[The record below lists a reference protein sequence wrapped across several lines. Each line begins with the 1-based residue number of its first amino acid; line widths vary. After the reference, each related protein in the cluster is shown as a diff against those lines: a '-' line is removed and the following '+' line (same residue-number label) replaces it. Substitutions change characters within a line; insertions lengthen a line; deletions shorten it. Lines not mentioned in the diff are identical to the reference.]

1 MSIRTKL
8 NIALGTI
15 IGLMFIS
22 TSITFMSL
30 SNIGNKM
37 DEILENRVQQIKL
50 VDEIRFNLGMQGLY
64 ARAFMIDPR
73 DSNKENLYTYAEALE
88 ENLDS
93 LNEIIL
99 RDEMNE
105 VFKVMTVHKTNFD
118 SYVEELI
125 THVEQDNMNM
135 ANIVVTGK
143 LQDANVGILT
153 EATKMLEFQNEQLNV
168 ITKDSEIAILAAEI
182 AAIILFVLSLIVSII
197 VVISVRNMITRPLA
211 KLMVSATAI
220 ANNDLTQENINLK
233 SKDEIGQLGQIFDN
247 MKQNLRSLIKGIQ
260 GNAEH
265 LSSAAEQLSA
275 SSEEITAT
283 TDDITNQVT
292 IAADIEN
299 TSSQASSESA
309 TAMDETAQGVQ
320 RIAEAS
326 HDLHNTSLDASSQA
340 TAGKETLEKAI
351 SQMDIINTSTLS
363 VNELVQKL
371 AHQTAEIEI
380 ITNAITDITEQT
392 NLLALNASIEAARA
406 GEHGKGFAVV
416 ADEVKKLAEQS
427 KQSANSIVQLTSE
440 ISTDTMAVEKA
451 VEEAITSVKD
461 GVSIITEAGDSFEQ
475 IVSSVNTMTEQI
487 QEVSATAEQLSASAE
502 EVSASISEIANGSN
516 TSADSLNTIAA
527 AMQEQAATMQEVSG
541 VAVSLSDSA
550 LNLQN
555 EVQQFRV

>member
-292 IAADIEN
+292 IAADIAN

-555 EVQQFRV
+555 EVQQFRI